1 MPVSHMHKNEIKAIV
16 LTYLFKNPLDSF
28 SSKKIFFRCQIPTN
42 CASIYNKAIAEIMAL
57 EYICLEDGKLRWN
70 NDYFISKSLIFGR
83 RFYAY
88 YNKDKYRISISV
100 GKYPLDEDVVVL
112 KIKDRKRLEA
122 ELIDIVSRTQKRIVG
137 TMAISAVNGM
147 AFVVPDNYQ
156 RYPTDIFIGSGQ
168 STDPLSYC
176 KVEVQINKYE
186 TKRKPCGTV
195 VRMIHNAIDHLD
207 KHIPAMMA
215 RYGLKYDFN
224 QSEIDAAAKIKK
236 TISQN
241 GYIGKPLLDDR
252 KVFLISDKQFSD
264 IAFAI
269 TRVDDTYELDICIP
283 DVVSQIPEGSV
294 LDQAALNRGFSIFHD
309 KYHIPMIPDSATSN
323 MMFAEA
329 QKRLAL
335 VVRAI
340 FDATGHIVTFEPFE
354 AVICPQRRILSS
366 DLDAYEE
373 KPNDAFEVKYCDIL
387 DELLKIKGLFEL
399 QNTGY
404 LLFEKSNTDLYSN
417 KLISHFKNIYDSV
430 AAYALH
436 NIDIPLI
443 YTACD
448 EPDEFDLHRL
458 VIQCESIGI
467 NIDETKNKLKSIED
481 VESIINNIS
490 DKKIK
495 KAIMEQYKAA
505 VPEEKYEAIPKR
517 HHSLN
522 AEYHCNVSSPCNR
535 YADLFNQRIFKRY
548 IRKTIM
554 NEHVL
559 NRLRVDVY
567 EISEKLNHVR
577 SAITEVKKELVGFS
591 SSSVF
596 EKSAKTAV
604 SCVAYK
610 ITPSGVFAI
619 LDNGIHGLLKAENH
633 TISDRIFEYEKEKK
647 WEKILLGDY
656 IKVKY
661 DHYDIKSKRII
672 FKPI

>member
-100 GKYPLDEDVVVL
+100 GKYPLDEDIVVL

-354 AVICPQRRILSS
+354 AVICPQKRILSS

-387 DELLKIKGLFEL
+387 DELLKLKGLFEL

-404 LLFEKSNTDLYSN
+404 LLFEKSNSDLYSK
-417 KLISHFKNIYDSV
+417 KLILFFKNIYDSV
-430 AAYALH
+430 VASALH
-436 NIDIPLI
+436 NMDVPLL
-443 YTACD
+443 YTTCD

-458 VIQCESIGI
+458 TIQCESIGMDMGVME
-467 NIDETKNKLKSIED
+467 NELKSLEG
-481 VESIINNIS
+481 VEMIVNRTT
-490 DKKIK
+490 DKNIK
-495 KAIMEQYKAA
+495 KALIEQYKTS
-505 VPEEKYEAIPKR
+505 VPTEKYDTEPKK
-517 HHSLN
+517 HYLLN
-522 AEYHCNVSSPCNR
+522 AEYHCNASSPCDK
-535 YADLFNQRIFKRY
+535 YADVFNQRIFKRY

-559 NRLRVDVY
+559 ERLRINVY
-567 EISEKLNHVR
+567 EMSDRLNHMR
-577 SAITEVKKELVGFS
+577 SAVTEVEKELVGFS
-591 SSSVF
+591 ASALF
-596 EKSAKTAV
+596 EKNQKTSV
-604 SCVAYK
+604 PCVAYK
-610 ITPSGVFAI
+610 ITPSGVFVI

-633 TISDRIFEYEKEKK
+633 TISDKIFKYENGQEWKE
-647 WEKILLGDY
+647 IRLGDR
-656 IKVKY
+656 IKVKF
-661 DHYDIKSKRII
+661 DHYDVKSKRMI
-672 FKPI
+672 FQPA

>member
-354 AVICPQRRILSS
+354 AVICPQKRILSS

-387 DELLKIKGLFEL
+387 DELLKLKGLFEL

-404 LLFEKSNTDLYSN
+404 LLFEKSNSDLYSK
-417 KLISHFKNIYDSV
+417 KLISFFKNIYDSV
-430 AAYALH
+430 VASALH
-436 NIDIPLI
+436 NMDVPLL
-443 YTACD
+443 YTTCD

-458 VIQCESIGI
+458 TIQCESIGM
-467 NIDETKNKLKSIED
+467 DMGVMESELKSLEG
-481 VESIINNIS
+481 VEMIVNRTT
-490 DKKIK
+490 DKNIK
-495 KAIMEQYKAA
+495 KALIEQYKTS
-505 VPEEKYEAIPKR
+505 VPTEKYDTEPKK
-517 HHSLN
+517 HYLLN
-522 AEYHCNVSSPCNR
+522 AEYHCNASSPCDK
-535 YADLFNQRIFKRY
+535 YADVFNQRIFKRY

-559 NRLRVDVY
+559 ERLRINVY
-567 EISEKLNHVR
+567 EMSDRLNHMR
-577 SAITEVKKELVGFS
+577 SAVTEVEKELVGFS
-591 SSSVF
+591 ASALF
-596 EKSAKTAV
+596 EKNQKTSV
-604 SCVAYK
+604 PCVAYK
-610 ITPSGVFAI
+610 ITPSGVFVI

-633 TISDRIFEYEKEKK
+633 TLSDKIFKYEKGQEWK
-647 WEKILLGDY
+647 EIRLGDR
-656 IKVKY
+656 IKVKF
-661 DHYDIKSKRII
+661 DHYDVKSKRMI
-672 FKPI
+672 FQPA

>member
-70 NDYFISKSLIFGR
+70 NDYFISKSFIFGR

-100 GKYPLDEDVVVL
+100 GKYPLDEDIVVL

-224 QSEIDAAAKIKK
+224 QSELDAAAKIKK

-241 GYIGKPLLDDR
+241 GYVGKPLLDDR

-354 AVICPQRRILSS
+354 AVICPQKRILSS

-387 DELLKIKGLFEL
+387 DELLKLKGLFEL

-404 LLFEKSNTDLYSN
+404 LLFEKSNSDLYSK
-417 KLISHFKNIYDSV
+417 KLISFFKNIYDSV
-430 AAYALH
+430 VASALH
-436 NIDIPLI
+436 NMDVPLL
-443 YTACD
+443 YTTCD

-458 VIQCESIGI
+458 TIQCESIGM
-467 NIDETKNKLKSIED
+467 DMGVMESELKSLEG
-481 VESIINNIS
+481 VEMIVNRTT
-490 DKKIK
+490 DKNIK
-495 KAIMEQYKAA
+495 KALIEQYKTS
-505 VPEEKYEAIPKR
+505 VPTEKYDTEPKK
-517 HHSLN
+517 HYLLN
-522 AEYHCNVSSPCNR
+522 AEYHCNASSPCDK
-535 YADLFNQRIFKRY
+535 YADVFNQRIFKRY

-559 NRLRVDVY
+559 ERLRINVY
-567 EISEKLNHVR
+567 EMSDRLNHMR
-577 SAITEVKKELVGFS
+577 SAVTEVEKELVGFS
-591 SSSVF
+591 ASALF
-596 EKSAKTAV
+596 EKNQKTSV
-604 SCVAYK
+604 PCVAYK
-610 ITPSGVFAI
+610 ITPSGVFVI

-633 TISDRIFEYEKEKK
+633 TLSDKIFKYENGQEWKE
-647 WEKILLGDY
+647 IRLGDR
-656 IKVKY
+656 IKVKF
-661 DHYDIKSKRII
+661 DHYDVKSKRMI
-672 FKPI
+672 FQPA